1 MYIDV
6 ILPLPLEGSF
16 SYHVPDDIEGMPCV
30 GGRVVVPFGTA
41 KFHTGIVTNI
51 YNDKPQGEYTIKDI
65 IEIVDRQPSVTPQ
78 QIKLW
83 QWISQYYICPLG
95 DVFKAAVPS
104 GMKLESETRLQPVEG
119 FDNWEKLT
127 RKEMDIL
134 ELIQDRALKTVS
146 QVQKVAKEP
155 RLAPVLRSLMKK
167 NALEIREEMKKA
179 FSPKTETHVRLAKA
193 YRSEDAL
200 NTLAQQLEK
209 QPKRYNLLM
218 KYLDLSGMV
227 SALKLHTE
235 HLIQEVSKSTLL
247 NASDISAA
255 VLIGMRSKGYF
266 ETYDYEVGR
275 IRATGISIVEQLP
288 LSEAQQQAYDSIGQI
303 FRDRKVCLLQG
314 VTSSGKTEIYIRLI
328 REQLNKGKQVLYLLP
343 EIALTTQITQRLRR
357 IFGDKLGVYHSRYPD
372 NQRVE
377 IWNKQLSKKPF
388 EVILGARSAL
398 FLPYRDLGLVI
409 VDEEHETSYKQQDP
423 APRYNAR
430 DTAIVLASQYHADV
444 LLGTATPS
452 IETYHNAVS
461 GKYGHV
467 ILSQRYGNI
476 QMPVIEVVDVKD
488 LLRRKM
494 MTLPFSPRLI
504 EEMEKALSNKEQ
516 VILCQ
521 NRRGYSPVMECRKCG
536 WVPKCQF
543 CDVSLTYHQ
552 EFHRLVC
559 HYCGSTYDVPRQC
572 PCCEETDIRTF
583 GFGTEK
589 IEEEVRRHFP
599 SCRTARLDL
608 DTTRQRDAYERILSD
623 FAQHKT
629 DVLIGTQMVSKGLD
643 FDNVH
648 VVGILDA
655 DTMLTRPDFRAFE
668 RSFQM
673 MSQVAGRAGRK
684 NSRGYVILQT
694 RHTDYPVI
702 QQIVQNDYSQ
712 MYHEQEEERH
722 DFNYPPYSR
731 LIYIYLKHREDR
743 VAGEAARAL
752 ATSLRTSLGDY
763 VLGPDR
769 PLVGKV
775 SMMHIRKITLKVP
788 LTSSPG
794 KVRQVLHAMV
804 GRLLATPSYHSLNI
818 YFDVDPV

>member
-227 SALKLHTE
+227 SALKLHNE

-275 IRATGISIVEQLP
+275 IRATSG
-288 LSEAQQQAYDSIGQI
+288 
-303 FRDRKVCLLQG
+303 
-314 VTSSGKTEIYIRLI
+314 SSGNSST
-328 REQLNKGKQVLYLLP
+328 KGNRCC
-343 EIALTTQITQRLRR
+343 IS
-357 IFGDKLGVYHSRYPD
+357 F
-372 NQRVE
+372 
-377 IWNKQLSKKPF
+377 
-388 EVILGARSAL
+388 
-398 FLPYRDLGLVI
+398 
-409 VDEEHETSYKQQDP
+409 
-423 APRYNAR
+423 PR
-430 DTAIVLASQYHADV
+430 
-444 LLGTATPS
+444 
-452 IETYHNAVS
+452 
-461 GKYGHV
+461 
-467 ILSQRYGNI
+467 
-476 QMPVIEVVDVKD
+476 
-488 LLRRKM
+488 
-494 MTLPFSPRLI
+494 
-504 EEMEKALSNKEQ
+504 
-516 VILCQ
+516 
-521 NRRGYSPVMECRKCG
+521 
-536 WVPKCQF
+536 
-543 CDVSLTYHQ
+543 
-552 EFHRLVC
+552 
-559 HYCGSTYDVPRQC
+559 
-572 PCCEETDIRTF
+572 
-583 GFGTEK
+583 
-589 IEEEVRRHFP
+589 
-599 SCRTARLDL
+599 
-608 DTTRQRDAYERILSD
+608 
-623 FAQHKT
+623 
-629 DVLIGTQMVSKGLD
+629 
-643 FDNVH
+643 
-648 VVGILDA
+648 
-655 DTMLTRPDFRAFE
+655 
-668 RSFQM
+668 
-673 MSQVAGRAGRK
+673 
-684 NSRGYVILQT
+684 
-694 RHTDYPVI
+694 
-702 QQIVQNDYSQ
+702 
-712 MYHEQEEERH
+712 
-722 DFNYPPYSR
+722 
-731 LIYIYLKHREDR
+731 
-743 VAGEAARAL
+743 
-752 ATSLRTSLGDY
+752 
-763 VLGPDR
+763 
-769 PLVGKV
+769 
-775 SMMHIRKITLKVP
+775 
-788 LTSSPG
+788 
-794 KVRQVLHAMV
+794 
-804 GRLLATPSYHSLNI
+804 
-818 YFDVDPV
+818 